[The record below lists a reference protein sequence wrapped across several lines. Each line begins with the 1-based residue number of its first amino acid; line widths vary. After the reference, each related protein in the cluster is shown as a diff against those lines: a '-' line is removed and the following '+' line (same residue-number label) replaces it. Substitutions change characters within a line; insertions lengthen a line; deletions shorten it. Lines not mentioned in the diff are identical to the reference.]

1 MTQRD
6 DWTELAGLA
15 QNGDK
20 AAYGR
25 LLREIAPYIR
35 SVALKSLNNPEGA
48 EDLVQEVLISV
59 HKALPSYSPDRP
71 FMPWLMAIFNFRRTD
86 WLRQYYSRQ
95 DHKKV
100 SADVLDWSQKGPV
113 TNPAHAGELKDIEH
127 ALDAL
132 PPMQKKLFMMMRLEG
147 FTAQEIAL
155 QTGMSVTAVK
165 VSVHRTTQKLKER
178 LSS

>member
-1 MTQRD
+1 MTQKE
-6 DWTELAGLA
+6 DWTRLAGLA
-15 QNGDK
+15 QGGDK
-20 AAYGR
+20 AAYGQ

-35 SVALKSLNNPEGA
+35 SVALNNLNNSEGA

-59 HKALPSYSPDRP
+59 HKALPSYSPERP

-86 WLRQYYSRQ
+86 WLRQYYSRK
-95 DHKKV
+95 DHQKV
-100 SADVLDWSQKGPV
+100 SADVLDWSVRGPV
-113 TNPAHAGELKDIEH
+113 TNPTHAGELKDIER
-127 ALDAL
+127 ALDTL
-132 PPMQKKLFMMMRLEG
+132 PPLQRKLFTMMRVEG

-165 VSVHRTTQKLKER
+165 VAVHRTTQKLKER